1 MLTLRGKVNFTNI
14 QPQKDHLFPVVDE
27 RRTPSSD
34 MLIDRV
40 DFHERLSMA
49 SLSMLPGV

>member
-49 SLSMLPGV
+49 SLPMLPGM